1 MIHLWMGFNTIMSFP
16 RYMRVVLLGI
26 ISVCFIF
33 LPLDS
38 VYAENEEIDVSIGFD
53 FSFGEIIDNEKILSG
68 TVITSEE
75 NIIVSWDIQN
85 STGFKFNWGDFN
97 SIGSGDLSEV
107 SQNYFSLEW
116 EVSVNSIDYYS
127 CSCQLNIY
135 VGYENNLIHESSM
148 PFFIL
153 NDMYYSDSN
162 HSMLISNPS
171 DMGWINGDLIIE
183 AQAKDIHGNQPS
195 SVQIYLNR
203 YVTFTETCSGD
214 ITYSDDNIITPLYN
228 EDNSFTYHFDMNSQ
242 PDGWYE
248 LIILIPSEN
257 SLNEYDVYSCMSL
270 KLNNLMPVIS
280 ILDNPSNQFEDDGF
294 LIIDASSSE
303 DPVWTEDVLYY
314 IWTCTNSVTSDILI
328 HEGFNQ
334 GIFELS
340 LEDSADYTLKLEIM
354 DQGGL
359 SSNEEFNFSISNKL
373 PDISLLINDVEV
385 IDGEDI
391 KLNDIGNIILDG
403 SNSDDT
409 INDLDNLRCIWSIN
423 TVAIF
428 EGCER
433 ELTWPEENIDDKEL
447 VLRLDVMDD
456 DGAYSSVSVKLI
468 NPNAD
473 NPLPYPI
480 IVLFISF
487 LFLISSVF
495 YRFRKDSESSS
506 IPKWSKEK

>member
-16 RYMRVVLLGI
+16 RSMRVVLLGI
-26 ISVCFIF
+26 ISVIFIF
-33 LPLDS
+33 LPVDS
-38 VYAENEEIDVSIGFD
+38 IYAENEEIDVSIGFD
-53 FSFGEIIDNEKILSG
+53 FSFGEIIDDEKILSG

-75 NIIVSWDIQN
+75 NIVITWDIQN

-97 SIGSGDLSEV
+97 SGESVDLTELGE
-107 SQNYFSLEW
+107 NYFSLDW
-116 EVSVNSIDYYS
+116 DVPVSSIDYYS
-127 CSCQLNIY
+127 CSCQFNIY
-135 VGYENNLIHESSM
+135 VEYEENIIYESNM
-148 PFFIL
+148 PFFIS
-153 NDMYYSDSN
+153 NDMYHSDSN

-171 DMGWINGDLIIE
+171 NLDWINGDLIIE
-183 AQAKDIHGNQPS
+183 AQAKDINGNQPS
-195 SVQIYLNR
+195 TIQIYLNR
-203 YVTFTETCSGD
+203 YVTFSETCSGD
-214 ITYSDDNIITPLYN
+214 ITYSDDNIITPVYGA
-228 EDNSFTYHFDMNSQ
+228 ENSFIHHFDMNSQ

-257 SLNEYDVYSCMSL
+257 SLDEYDAYSCMSL
-270 KLNNLMPVIS
+270 KLNNLIPVIS
-280 ILDNPSNQFEDDGF
+280 ILEDPSDQFEDDGA
-294 LIIDASSSE
+294 LIIDASLSE
-303 DPVWTEDVLYY
+303 DPIWTEDMLYY

-334 GIFELS
+334 WIFELS

-359 SSNEEFNFSISNKL
+359 SSTEEFNFSISNKL
-373 PDISLLINDVEV
+373 PDISLLINGIEV
-385 IDGEDI
+385 IDGEEI
-391 KLNDIGNIILDG
+391 KLNDLENIIIDG

-433 ELTWPEENIDDKEL
+433 ELTWPEDNIDDKEI

-473 NPLPYPI
+473 NPLPYPV
-480 IVLFISF
+480 IVLFVSF
-487 LFLISSVF
+487 LFLISSIF